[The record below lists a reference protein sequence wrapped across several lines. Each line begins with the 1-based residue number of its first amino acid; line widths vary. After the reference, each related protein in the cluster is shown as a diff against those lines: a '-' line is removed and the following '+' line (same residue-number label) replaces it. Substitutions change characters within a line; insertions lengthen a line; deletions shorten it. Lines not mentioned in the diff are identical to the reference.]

1 MSFLNKKSGVVR
13 RVAAVAI
20 LGIGLTACGS
30 DDSADEPAE
39 EEAATEEV
47 AEEPAAEEPAAEEPT
62 GDPIKVMTVTTL
74 NANGPTYEN
83 IKIAA
88 EIAADHIKSNGGING
103 RPLEVIVCD
112 EQFDPAIAATCAR
125 DAVAEDVVSVV
136 GSFTYFAEAI

>member
-20 LGIGLTACGS
+20 LGIGITACGG
-30 DDSADEPAE
+30 DDAADEPAE

-47 AEEPAAEEPAAEEPT
+47 AEEPAAEEPT
-62 GDPIKVMTVTTL
+62 GDPIKLMTVTTL

-88 EIAADHIKSNGGING
+88 EIAADHINSNGGING

-125 DAVAEDVVSVV
+125 DAVEDRVSSWLVHLLR
-136 GSFTYFAEAI
+136 

>member
-47 AEEPAAEEPAAEEPT
+47 AEEPAAEEPT

-88 EIAADHIKSNGGING
+88 EIAADHINSNGGIN
-103 RPLEVIVCD
+103 VWW
-112 EQFDPAIAATCAR
+112 
-125 DAVAEDVVSVV
+125 
-136 GSFTYFAEAI
+136 

>member
-20 LGIGLTACGS
+20 LGIGLTACGG
-30 DDSADEPAE
+30 DDAADEPAE

-62 GDPIKVMTVTTL
+62 GDPIKLMTVTTL

-88 EIAADHIKSNGGING
+88 EIAADHINSNGEIG
-103 RPLEVIVCD
+103 RAHV
-112 EQFDPAIAATCAR
+112 
-125 DAVAEDVVSVV
+125 
-136 GSFTYFAEAI
+136 

>member
-1 MSFLNKKSGVVR
+1 MSFEQEIGVVR

-20 LGIGLTACGS
+20 LGIGITACGG
-30 DDSADEPAE
+30 DDAADEPAE

-47 AEEPAAEEPAAEEPT
+47 AEEPAAEEPT
-62 GDPIKVMTVTTL
+62 GDPIKLMTVTTL

-88 EIAADHIKSNGGING
+88 EIAADHINSNGGING

-112 EQFDPAIAATCAR
+112 EQFDPAIAATCTR
-125 DAVAEDVVSVV
+125 RSRRRCRVSSWLVHLLR
-136 GSFTYFAEAI
+136 